1 MSPGIELTCCHFYHI
16 LLAKAGHRT
25 TASSQGAGTYSASM
39 ARLRNSEQEG
49 AASNEGEAWNENVPA
64 FHGWPAEQ
72 MLGRTFYTTENFC
85 GPERENDCF
94 LAPEARPATPG
105 HLTSKLHGL
114 HTSLDLCHPSWM
126 PQVLGFLLA
135 SPSDLET

>member
-1 MSPGIELTCCHFYHI
+1 MLSLLPL

-39 ARLRNSEQEG
+39 ARLRTSEQEG

-64 FHGWPAEQ
+64 FHGWPLRVAS
-72 MLGRTFYTTENFC
+72 RTDVRMDILYNRNFY

-114 HTSLDLCHPSWM
+114 RTSLDLCHPSWM